1 MNVWLASAQSGEP
14 APAGRSRAQ
23 GLGGDLKV
31 DLAFAGDPVGD
42 ECAVTGHGL
51 GLLLAVCLVRHW
63 RLAAAARVAAAT
75 QVALV
80 FLGQQVGDDGVNTHD
95 FSTLRYEN
103 NVSHALQ
110 GLY

>member
-1 MNVWLASAQSGEP
+1 MISVWLAPAQAGEP

-42 ECAVTGHGL
+42 ECAVTGHSL
-51 GLLLAVCLVRHW
+51 WLLLAVRLVRRW
-63 RLAAAARVAAAT
+63 RLAAAPRVAASAE
-75 QVALV
+75 VALV

-95 FSTLRYEN
+95 F
-103 NVSHALQ
+103 
-110 GLY
+110 